1 MKTVSFTKTY
11 DGRSVL
17 DMPAFEFEN
26 GRIYAVIG
34 SNGSGKSTMAGI
46 LSGVQAADGG
56 VKAVDHN
63 SSCGYMPQRSFAFRM
78 SLKKNLLLNGG
89 DEERAEELMTRLSL
103 TALKDKNA
111 HSLSG
116 GETQRMALARLLMRD
131 YGTLILDEPTASMD
145 LESTLMAEKLIDE
158 YRLRANCAVIL
169 ITHSLSQCSRLAD
182 EVLFFHS
189 GRLAEWGEKSK
200 LFAAPKSAELKRYLE
215 FCNNSG

>member
-1 MKTVSFTKTY
+1 MITVPFTKTY
-11 DGRSVL
+11 DGRRVL

-46 LSGVQAADGG
+46 LAGVLDADVGA
-56 VKAVDHN
+56 KAVDH
-63 SSCGYMPQRSFAFRM
+63 SLSCGYMPQRSFAFRM
-78 SLKKNLLLNGG
+78 SLKKNLHLNGG
-89 DEERAEELMTRLSL
+89 DDKRAEELMTRLNL

-116 GETQRMALARLLMRD
+116 GETQRMALARLLMGD
-131 YGTLILDEPTASMD
+131 YDTLILDEPTASMD

-215 FCNNSG
+215 FCNNRG